1 MEPAIGKTYLYT
13 MKGKLYWPGFA
24 IVLVLI
30 LAAFVT
36 KNPAQSAF
44 ESAKEM
50 IVLRK
55 IAHDLLRSAGDS
67 SSRIPA
73 IQRISDTEFLLP
85 FETAF
90 SFKPD
95 SLVNTI
101 RQVFQDHKLSS
112 RYIVN
117 VKEQSTGE
125 VVFGYAMLG
134 KEQDN
139 IVPCLG
145 REQRLAR
152 YTIHIK
158 LEEPPI
164 VGTEKLFLGWAAIGL
179 AGLVWFGWYRS
190 GKNSGEKLVEQIAED
205 QPASAG
211 ISIGQFFFDPLQQSL
226 LLAGTRI
233 QLTSKETRLLE
244 IFSSDLNQ
252 LIDRKRLQ
260 KEVWE
265 DEGVIVGRSLD
276 MFVSK
281 LRKKLEADP
290 TVQLINIHGK
300 GYKLEVQQGI
310 T

>member
-1 MEPAIGKTYLYT
+1 
-13 MKGKLYWPGFA
+13 MKAKFYWPFFG
-24 IVLVLI
+24 IVLVLV
-30 LAAFVT
+30 LAAFIRKRPVE
-36 KNPAQSAF
+36 NDF

-55 IAHDLLRSAGDS
+55 VAHDVLRAAGDS

-73 IQRISDTEFLLP
+73 VQRISKTEFVLP

-90 SFKPD
+90 SFTPD
-95 SLVNTI
+95 SLVKTI
-101 RQVFQDHKLSS
+101 QAVFSHYQLSS

-117 VKEQSTGE
+117 VKERTTGE

-134 KEQDN
+134 AEQDN

-145 REQRLAR
+145 REPGSSR
-152 YTIHIK
+152 YSIHFK
-158 LEEPPI
+158 LEEPPLNDSN
-164 VGTEKLFLGWAAIGL
+164 KLLVGWAAMGL
-179 AGLVWFGWYRS
+179 AVFIWLGWNKFQRS
-190 GKNSGEKLVEQIAED
+190 TVPAPVETTTE
-205 QPASAG
+205 AG
-211 ISIGQFFFDPLQQSL
+211 P
-226 LLAGTRI
+226 LLAGIPIGRFYFYPDQQYLQLGDLRI
-233 QLTSKETRLLE
+233 PLTSKETSLLE
-244 IFSSDLNQ
+244 IFGAEQNQ

-290 TVQLINIHGK
+290 TVQLLNVHGK
-300 GYKLEVQQGI
+300 GYKLEVTVDQV
-310 T
+310 